1 MMTNFDKDSSNFSI
15 ILNEFRLFG
24 RLVTRKREM
33 SMNLSVK
40 IIIALVL
47 GAITGIILNVFA
59 PDLFLP
65 VDKYFFTPVGKIFIN
80 LITMLVV
87 PIVFISIAL
96 GTAGLGDPKKLGR
109 IGLKTISY
117 FLATT
122 SVAIV
127 IGLGLAYL
135 FEPGNAGTF
144 NTEGLEYSSEK
155 APPISETLLNV
166 IPTNPIQSFA
176 EGNMLQIIV
185 FAIFIG
191 FALTMLGTKVDKV
204 KDLLEQGNEIM
215 MYLVNLVMKFAPY
228 GTFALL
234 ASAIGQQGLDAIKA
248 MSLYMIVVLLALV
261 VHAIVTY
268 GSTILLIAKRNPI
281 HFFKGFAPAMGV
293 AFSTSS
299 SNATL
304 PVSMSVAQ
312 KNLGVPKTISSF
324 VQPLGATINMDG
336 TAIMQGV
343 ATIFIAQV
351 YDVNLSLTALVIVVL
366 TAVLASIGTAGVP
379 GVGLIMLAMVLTS
392 VDLPVEGIALI
403 IGIDR
408 LLDMARTAVNITG
421 DAACAV
427 IVAETEERAANKV
440 TS

>member
-1 MMTNFDKDSSNFSI
+1 
-15 ILNEFRLFG
+15 
-24 RLVTRKREM
+24 
-33 SMNLSVK
+33 MNLSVK

-47 GAITGIILNVFA
+47 GAITGILMNIFT
-59 PDLFLP
+59 PDLFTPFDTYVL
-65 VDKYFFTPVGKIFIN
+65 TPVGKIFIN

-109 IGLKTISY
+109 IGLKTIVY
-117 FLATT
+117 FLVTT
-122 SVAIV
+122 SFAIV

-135 FEPGNAGTF
+135 FEPGNVGTF
-144 NTEGLEYSSEK
+144 ETEGLEFSAEE
-155 APPISETLLNV
+155 APPISETLLNI
-166 IPTNPIQSFA
+166 IPTNPIKSFA
-176 EGNMLQIIV
+176 EANMLQIIV

-204 KDLLEQGNEIM
+204 KEVLEQGNEIM
-215 MYLVNLVMKFAPY
+215 MFLVNLVMKFAPY

-234 ASAIGQQGLDAIKA
+234 ASAIGKQGFDAMKA
-248 MSLYMIVVLLALV
+248 MGLYMIVVLLALV

-268 GSTILLIAKRNPI
+268 GGTILLLAKRNPI
-281 HFFKGFAPAMGV
+281 AFFKGFAPAMGV

-304 PVSMSVAQ
+304 PISMSVAQ
-312 KNLGVPKTISSF
+312 KNLGVPKSISSF

-343 ATIFIAQV
+343 ATVFIAQV
-351 YDVNLSLTALVIVVL
+351 YNAELTWVSLLIVVL
-366 TAVLASIGTAGVP
+366 TAVLASVGTAGVP

-427 IVAETEERAANKV
+427 YVAETEERATKKAVKL
-440 TS
+440 

>member
-1 MMTNFDKDSSNFSI
+1 
-15 ILNEFRLFG
+15 
-24 RLVTRKREM
+24 
-33 SMNLSVK
+33 MNLSIK
-40 IIIALVL
+40 IIIALIL
-47 GAITGIILNVFA
+47 GALTGILLNLFA
-59 PDLFLP
+59 PGWFPPLDTY
-65 VDKYFFTPVGKIFIN
+65 VFTPIGKIFIS

-117 FLATT
+117 FLITT
-122 SVAIV
+122 SVAII
-127 IGLGLAYL
+127 IGLSLAYL
-135 FEPGNAGTF
+135 LEPGNAGTF
-144 NTEGLEYSSEK
+144 ETEGLEYSAEE
-155 APPISETLLNV
+155 APPISETLLNI
-166 IPTNPIQSFA
+166 IPTNPIQAFA
-176 EGNMLQIIV
+176 EANMLQIIV

-191 FALTMLGTKVDKV
+191 FALTILGSKVARV
-204 KDLLEQGNEIM
+204 KELFEQGNEIM

-261 VHAIVTY
+261 VHAILTY
-268 GSTILLIAKRNPI
+268 GSSILIIAKRNPI
-281 HFFKGFAPAMGV
+281 DFFKGFAPAMGV

-304 PVSMSVAQ
+304 PVSMNIAQ
-312 KNLGVPKTISSF
+312 KNLGVPKSISSF

-351 YDVNLSLTALVIVVL
+351 YDVDLTLTSLLIVVL

-392 VDLPVEGIALI
+392 VNLPVEGIALI

-427 IVAETEERAANKV
+427 IVAETEGRTNKTV
-440 TS
+440 